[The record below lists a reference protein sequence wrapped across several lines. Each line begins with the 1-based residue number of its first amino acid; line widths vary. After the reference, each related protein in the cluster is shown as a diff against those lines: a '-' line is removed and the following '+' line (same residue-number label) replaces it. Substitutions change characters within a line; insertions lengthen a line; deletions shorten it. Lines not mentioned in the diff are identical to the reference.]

1 MLAEYLL
8 CARHSCRC
16 LHEASILSKISLW
29 RSALPTSICNLTSMV
44 YSGAWGSFTSRGQS
58 SCITSRDRSSTAQ
71 ALPEGPLPTQG
82 GGGGAPAL
90 PIFLSLHLLL
100 SQRRGDVSCLVALV
114 GEVLVKRHWWFR
126 LTVGRRPR
134 RHFILLHFGQLP
146 MGQVGFRVAPP
157 PWGERTS
164 AERVCRASNKIP
176 KARIQ
181 YGGCG

>member
-44 YSGAWGSFTSRGQS
+44 YSGAWGSFTSRGRS

-114 GEVLVKRHWWFR
+114 GEVLVKRHCWFR
-126 LTVGRRPR
+126 LTVGRPPR
-134 RHFILLHFGQLP
+134 RHVILLHVGQLP